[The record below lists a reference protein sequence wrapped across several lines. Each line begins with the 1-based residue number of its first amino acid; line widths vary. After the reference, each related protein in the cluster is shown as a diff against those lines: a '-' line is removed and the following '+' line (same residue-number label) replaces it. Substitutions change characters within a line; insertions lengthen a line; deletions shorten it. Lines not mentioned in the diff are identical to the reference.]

1 MKDLILIPTYA
12 PDSQRKEILRNF
24 VKSINREVFDIMV
37 VSHSS
42 IPTDIIENTD
52 YFLYDAKNILLTD
65 IEYKYT
71 MYYHNEKMKVVST
84 ENRPFNHFLAAL
96 KLVTLGLSMARNEGY
111 IKVHC
116 IEYDTELN
124 SDIEFLDNSV
134 LLEKYSLVYYSTDYP
149 PGSIAFPIS
158 FHLDKINEKWFEFD
172 IDILKT
178 WTEDNIF
185 KTIENYNNTIIANEN
200 AYPKFYTSLLK
211 NGLKINTFY
220 SGGEDV
226 WVTPVVDIEGNLIL
240 FSWNKHNILDLKD
253 IDVYNIKVIV
263 DNKDYFNLN
272 LKLGSWGIVTLG
284 IFDNIDT
291 LTIIRNHKKIINY
304 DFTKINK
311 EKYKISNHI
320 TYNNG

>member
-24 VKSINREVFDIMV
+24 VKSINREVFDFMV

-65 IEYKYT
+65 IKYKYT

-134 LLEKYSLVYYSTDYP
+134 LLEKYSLVYYIEVGDQKSNE
-149 PGSIAFPIS
+149 PG
-158 FHLDKINEKWFEFD
+158 
-172 IDILKT
+172 ILKL
-178 WTEDNIF
+178 
-185 KTIENYNNTIIANEN
+185 
-200 AYPKFYTSLLK
+200 FY
-211 NGLKINTFY
+211 
-220 SGGEDV
+220 
-226 WVTPVVDIEGNLIL
+226 
-240 FSWNKHNILDLKD
+240 
-253 IDVYNIKVIV
+253 
-263 DNKDYFNLN
+263 
-272 LKLGSWGIVTLG
+272 
-284 IFDNIDT
+284 
-291 LTIIRNHKKIINY
+291 
-304 DFTKINK
+304 K
-311 EKYKISNHI
+311 EKEILQIIPSNGTIVIFPADQIHSAA
-320 TYNNG
+320 YNGKKDRIMIGINFYGL